1 MKDPTEFRARFK
13 AYKEGKMPYENGLPK
28 YHNGKIG
35 HNVSH
40 AEMNDDGTFTD
51 DYTKVFEDMYVTPQ
65 KTDLKRGSYTLNN
78 FPHYLQHRTDWMKP
92 FMSSGTNEKG
102 LELTHPEFDV
112 LSGARMLQ
120 QLQNPFV
127 KINLGTPQLKS
138 EVFQKIPK
146 NHKYLYN
153 SSRNYGTKI
162 NYKSPQ
168 DNILTVEQQDQ
179 MLGEYLGR
187 GAERMVFEDRRNPNR
202 VIKIGGG
209 LNAEQNI
216 KDFDALNE
224 AVEYTL
230 EMNKLPGT
238 APISYEGFIQE
249 GDRFIPWFSQQ
260 KVIPMKKVADPW
272 RSFTKPYILPNG
284 KPITKGKLSAIRF
297 IDDSKTVSK
306 LGYVKNLNKNGLY
319 NLPGYPYLVGDFGE
333 KNMGFD
339 ELGNLKIF
347 DPLIE
352 L

>member
-168 DNILTVEQQDQ
+168 DNILTVE
-179 MLGEYLGR
+179 
-187 GAERMVFEDRRNPNR
+187 
-202 VIKIGGG
+202 
-209 LNAEQNI
+209 
-216 KDFDALNE
+216 
-224 AVEYTL
+224 
-230 EMNKLPGT
+230 
-238 APISYEGFIQE
+238 
-249 GDRFIPWFSQQ
+249 
-260 KVIPMKKVADPW
+260 
-272 RSFTKPYILPNG
+272 
-284 KPITKGKLSAIRF
+284 
-297 IDDSKTVSK
+297 
-306 LGYVKNLNKNGLY
+306 
-319 NLPGYPYLVGDFGE
+319 
-333 KNMGFD
+333 
-339 ELGNLKIF
+339 
-347 DPLIE
+347 
-352 L
+352 